1 MENIDSGGWLVG
13 SLRSRSISSRLSAN
27 WITTKGVVVVVLLER
42 LLNGGIN
49 LEIERSLNVNPQNG
63 AIGC

>member
-1 MENIDSGGWLVG
+1 M
-13 SLRSRSISSRLSAN
+13 
-27 WITTKGVVVVVLLER
+27 VVVLLER

-49 LEIERSLNVNPQNG
+49 LEIERSLNVNPQNK